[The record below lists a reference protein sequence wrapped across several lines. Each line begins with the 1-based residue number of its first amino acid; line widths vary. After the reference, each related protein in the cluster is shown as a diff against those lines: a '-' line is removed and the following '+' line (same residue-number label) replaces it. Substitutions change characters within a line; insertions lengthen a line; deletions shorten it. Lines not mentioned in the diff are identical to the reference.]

1 MILFDPKD
9 PKWLHGKRCETHPY
23 LSGLRFAATG
33 NCVHCEDPLEII
45 PCDMTR
51 VHHSSHASP
60 GVFNPK
66 TQYLGE
72 VCTKHPELKG
82 KRFRCNNKCL
92 GCNRDDSAKIRERKR
107 EAAKARAK
115 ALGMTYRGRK

>member
-45 PCDMTR
+45 PCDMTPHVTCQPWR
-51 VHHSSHASP
+51 VQ
-60 GVFNPK
+60 PK
-66 TQYLGE
+66 DP
-72 VCTKHPELKG
+72 V
-82 KRFRCNNKCL
+82 
-92 GCNRDDSAKIRERKR
+92 SW
-107 EAAKARAK
+107 
-115 ALGMTYRGRK
+115 